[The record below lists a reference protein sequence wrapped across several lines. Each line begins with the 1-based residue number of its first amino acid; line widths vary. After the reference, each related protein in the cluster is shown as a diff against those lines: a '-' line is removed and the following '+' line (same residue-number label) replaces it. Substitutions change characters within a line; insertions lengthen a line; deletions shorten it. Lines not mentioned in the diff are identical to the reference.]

1 MVRRQNRT
9 DRTEFWGCSTYPVC
23 RGTRSIEAP
32 ATEPPV
38 VAAPLASAPPAH
50 AGGSARRT
58 YERRLA
64 KHQDEV
70 RTRRPAIL
78 AAGGVLMAT
87 GVVLLTQG
95 STLPFL
101 GIALIFFGA
110 AWTLAELFAKP
121 NHVRAW
127 RIGAEGEEEVGHILD
142 ALTPDGYR
150 VLHDR
155 RRPGGRENVDHV
167 VIGPPG
173 VLVVET
179 KHYRGEV
186 RTMRGELVI
195 NGRRKTE
202 FIDQVQRQRTAVA
215 AALDLPAV
223 FGVICIVGADFPLFG
238 SITVGGIDVVPA
250 GKLRKRLRSMP
261 TVLTTDD
268 VERLAATCHAAPPSA
283 VTWRIG

>member
-9 DRTEFWGCSTYPVC
+9 DRSEFWGCSTYPVC
-23 RGTRSIEAP
+23 RGTQVIEAP
-32 ATEPPV
+32 VTDPPV
-38 VAAPLASAPPAH
+38 VSAPLPSAPPAH
-50 AGGSARRT
+50 AGGSARRS

-70 RTRRPAIL
+70 RARRPAIL
-78 AAGGVLMAT
+78 AAGGGLMAT
-87 GVVLLTQG
+87 GVVLLSQG

-101 GIALIFFGA
+101 GIALILFGA

-121 NHVRAW
+121 SHVRAW
-127 RIGAEGEEEVGHILD
+127 RIGAEGEEEVGRLLD
-142 ALTPDGYR
+142 RLTSDGYR

-155 RRPGGRENVDHV
+155 RRPGGRENIDHV

-186 RTMRGELVI
+186 RTRRGELVI

-202 FIDQVQRQRTAVA
+202 FVDQVHRQRVSVA

-223 FGVICIVGADFPLFG
+223 FGVICVVGGDFPLFG
-238 SITVGGIDVVPA
+238 SITVGGIDVVPM
-250 GKLRKRLRSMP
+250 GKLTKRLRSMP
-261 TVLTTDD
+261 TVLTPGD
-268 VERLAATCHAAPPSA
+268 VERLAATAIARLPAS
-283 VTWRIG
+283 